1 MASTKK
7 TFSNIDKISE
17 MLLKE
22 IMVNPD
28 ISFSEK
34 RSFLDTM
41 LKKAILE
48 NKIKDPD
55 EIQESMFD
63 KIKKGATDGSSGN
76 KRSKDRSINP
86 FLAEPAGETTDP
98 LAIT

>member
-1 MASTKK
+1 MASTKN
-7 TFSNIDKISE
+7 TFNNIDELSN

-22 IMVNPD
+22 LKENPE

-63 KIKKGATDGSSGN
+63 KIKKEATDGSSRN
-76 KRSKDRSINP
+76 KRTKDRGTNP
-86 FLAEPAGETTDP
+86 FLAASAGEADP